1 MQNNLKFYSLIC
13 FFYAT
18 AINTAMPE
26 FSNKHIF
33 FDVGHVLVTPSALH
47 ALWYIGPQT
56 ILKYILYYKKIPART
71 LLQKRL
77 FDFIN
82 YATALPTH
90 ASIHSCSCELPQ
102 IMYEWIVG
110 KKTTV
115 ELLSTI
121 NNSPLKDQFFD
132 SAAERDLVLGLTNL
146 FKPEYY
152 VGLNKL
158 NLGMLALLQQCLQKY
173 PNQVYILS
181 NWDESYHL
189 LKSSNPAIFKNMPP
203 DHIIFSHQVG
213 YAKPDQQIFDY
224 VAKQIKL
231 EKRQCILIDD
241 LAENITGIT
250 QWGGLGILHI
260 NPAQTQQ
267 TLERLLNEQP

>member
-1 MQNNLKFYSLIC
+1 
-13 FFYAT
+13 
-18 AINTAMPE
+18 MPE

-146 FKPEYY
+146 FKPEYLIMFI
-152 VGLNKL
+152 VFTLF
-158 NLGMLALLQQCLQKY
+158 
-173 PNQVYILS
+173 NQAFKAQPFLFSAHQGNIKVS
-181 NWDESYHL
+181 
-189 LKSSNPAIFKNMPP
+189 IFT
-203 DHIIFSHQVG
+203 F
-213 YAKPDQQIFDY
+213 
-224 VAKQIKL
+224 L
-231 EKRQCILIDD
+231 
-241 LAENITGIT
+241 
-250 QWGGLGILHI
+250 
-260 NPAQTQQ
+260 
-267 TLERLLNEQP
+267 